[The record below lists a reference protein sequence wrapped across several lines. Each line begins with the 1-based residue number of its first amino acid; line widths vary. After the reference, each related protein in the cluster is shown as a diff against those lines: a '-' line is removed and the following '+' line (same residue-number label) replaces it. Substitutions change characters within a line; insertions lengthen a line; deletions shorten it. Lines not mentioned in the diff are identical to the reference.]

1 VTPLLQQLYG
11 LRLMIDGLIATVEH
25 ELGAQMGA
33 APQVEG
39 EEPECAHPREMQVSA
54 SVMGGPA
61 KVMCLVCGQE
71 RLGTVE

>member
-1 VTPLLQQLYG
+1 
-11 LRLMIDGLIATVEH
+11 
-25 ELGAQMGA
+25 MGA

-71 RLGTVE
+71 RVGTVE